1 MTLLPFDVRLPK
13 AEYYEK
19 GYLHY
24 CWDTAE
30 PRVPAV
36 LGIRALGCR
45 VLGFGVYGFW
55 GFFFG
60 GVLRITLKCI
70 LKLLKPNRNPF
81 GFKRIL

>member
-13 AEYYEK
+13 ADYYEK
-19 GYLHY
+19 GYLQY

-60 GVLRITLKCI
+60 GGLKDYAKVHTKITKT
-70 LKLLKPNRNPF
+70 KQEPF
-81 GFKRIL
+81 WV